1 MTNLFDFI
9 NNDDALNVGDTDKF
23 TLLHDENMSQ
33 TYLY

>member
-9 NNDDALNVGDTDKF
+9 NSDDALNVGDTDKF
-23 TLLHDENMSQ
+23 TLLSDGSIAQ

>member
-9 NNDDALNVGDTDKF
+9 NNDDALNVGADKF
-23 TLLHDENMSQ
+23 TLLHDGSIAQ